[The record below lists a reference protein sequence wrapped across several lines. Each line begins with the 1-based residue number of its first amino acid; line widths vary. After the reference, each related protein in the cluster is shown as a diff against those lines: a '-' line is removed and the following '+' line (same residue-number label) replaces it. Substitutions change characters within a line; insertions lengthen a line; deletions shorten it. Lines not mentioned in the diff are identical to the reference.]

1 MIKNLSQGPF
11 LKVGHYGG
19 NYLGAPNPSM
29 ASGFGM
35 LRYNQQSQN
44 IEVYD
49 GSAWVS
55 VSQTVDVSL
64 DDEAIELLRWAREQ
78 KQRQE
83 SLERL
88 AKENVTIQDAL
99 NSLRDAEERLS
110 IVRALCEQ
118 DRIS

>member
-1 MIKNLSQGPF
+1 MIKNLNAGPF

-35 LRYNQQSQN
+35 LRYNQQSQS

-49 GSAWVS
+49 GSAWINIATS
-55 VSQTVDVSL
+55 VEVSL
-64 DDEAIELLRWAREQ
+64 DNEAVELLVWAKEQ

-83 SLERL
+83 QLERL

-99 NSLRDAEERLS
+99 NSLRSAEERLN

-118 DRIS
+118 DKIS